1 MSAQQGLRQYASVLL
16 YGLLVLLPTLVVL
29 GYSVLF
35 ATEGFSSQAQVMVE
49 RETSIA
55 TPDLPIGNL
64 IGNAPNKVDALVV
77 KRFMHSPSMLDHL
90 NERLD
95 VLGHFSSDRIDWWH
109 RLSGDATAEDQLDH
123 YRDHLE
129 VELDEESFVLDVTF
143 TAYDP
148 DYAKAIADELVDR
161 AERFVNEVN
170 QDLARQKMAFAEGEV
185 DRAHARLT
193 SASREIVRV
202 QREHEMLSP
211 ETESRAASMVI
222 GGLLQRLAQERAVLK
237 SLEGYMSQRAPEV
250 QAARRRVAALER
262 QVAEERQKLVGAGAE
277 EGLND
282 LLLAYQDAEVNL
294 MVATE
299 VYKTAMATLESTRL
313 EASRK
318 VKYLV
323 SIAPPS
329 LPDDASHP
337 RTLYWTL
344 TVFVFANLAFFV
356 LSLIIATVRD
366 HRE

>member
-1 MSAQQGLRQYASVLL
+1 MSALTALRQNASLSL
-16 YGLLVLLPTLVVL
+16 YSLLVLLPTVVVL
-29 GYSVLF
+29 AYSHF
-35 ATEGFSSQAQVMVE
+35 IATEGYSSQAQVMVE

-55 TPDLPIGNL
+55 TPELPIGNL

-77 KRFMHSPSMLDHL
+77 KRFMRSPNMLTHL
-90 NERLD
+90 DEKLD
-95 VLGHFSSDRIDWWH
+95 VIEHFSSPSIDWWH
-109 RLSGDATAEDQLDH
+109 RLPEDAKSEEQLE
-123 YRDHLE
+123 YFRDHLDI
-129 VELDEESFVLDVTF
+129 ELDEESFVLEVSF
-143 TAYDP
+143 TAYE
-148 DYAKAIADELVDR
+148 ANFAQAIADELVQR
-161 AERFVNEVN
+161 AERFVNDIN
-170 QDLARQKMAFAEGEV
+170 QDLARQKLSFAEGEV
-185 DRAHARLT
+185 DRAHERLKE
-193 SASREIVRV
+193 ASREIVRV
-202 QREHEMLSP
+202 QRKHEMLSP

-222 GGLLQRLAQERAVLK
+222 GGLLQRLAQEKAVLK
-237 SLEGYMSQRAPEV
+237 SLEGYMSKRAPEV
-250 QAARRRVAALER
+250 QSARRRVAALER
-262 QVAEERQKLVGAGAE
+262 QVEEERQKLVGAGAE

-329 LPDDASHP
+329 LPDEASHP

>member
-1 MSAQQGLRQYASVLL
+1 MSGLKDLRQHASALL
-16 YGLLVLLPTLVVL
+16 YALLVIVPTLVVL
-29 GYSVLF
+29 GYSLLL
-35 ATEGFSSQAQVMVE
+35 ASEGYSSQAQVMVE
-49 RETSIA
+49 RETSIS
-55 TPDLPIGNL
+55 TPELPIGNL

-77 KRFMHSPSMLDHL
+77 KRFMRSPNMLSHL
-90 NERLD
+90 DARLN
-95 VLGHFSSDRIDWWH
+95 VLEHFSSDTIDWWH
-109 RLSGDATAEDQLDH
+109 RLPLDATAEDRLAH
-123 YRDHLE
+123 FRDHLE
-129 VELDEESFVLDVTF
+129 IELDEESFVLDVQF

-148 DYAKAIADELVDR
+148 DYAKAIADELVER

-170 QDLARQKMAFAEGEV
+170 QDLARQKMAFAESEV
-185 DRAHARLT
+185 DRAHERLT

-250 QAARRRVAALER
+250 QSARRRVAALER

-277 EGLND
+277 SGLND

-337 RTLYWTL
+337 RTVYWTL